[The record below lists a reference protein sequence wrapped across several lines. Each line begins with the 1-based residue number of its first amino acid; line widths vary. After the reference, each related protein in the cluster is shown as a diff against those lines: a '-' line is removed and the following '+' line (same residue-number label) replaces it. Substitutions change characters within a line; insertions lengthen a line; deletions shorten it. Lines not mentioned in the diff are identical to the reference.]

1 MTTARLLSLLVFAA
15 VHAPLQAHIG
25 SPDIFHEA
33 MAGPYRLLVAIR
45 PPPVIPGVAEIQIRS
60 ATPGIDRIRI
70 VPLPLTGAGASFA
83 PTPDVADRSKYDP
96 DSFSGSLWMMSTGTW
111 QVRVEAEGKDGKG
124 HFSIP
129 VPTLP
134 ARTLTMQPGLGAVL
148 FSLMLVLA
156 AGLVSIVGAGA
167 LEGQLEPGRR
177 PSKTEAKRS
186 RKLMGA
192 TAALAA
198 GIAVLGNWWWNSE
211 ASVYSRN
218 VYKPLQ
224 VTASLESNSRLK
236 LRISDPG
243 WLKFRKTD
251 DFIPDHSHLM
261 HLILIRIPR
270 MERIWHLHPEQT
282 ESGVFVHDLPDMP
295 AGRYQ
300 LFADV
305 VHANGL
311 PETMTTEFDLPVV
324 TGKPLSGD
332 DSTATAHPIDMPD
345 HRRTGMGLPDGALMV
360 WERDDV
366 ISNVLTPFRFRVQD
380 KAGAPVRDME
390 LYMGMP
396 GHAFFIKKD
405 RKVFAHVHPSGS
417 SPMAS
422 LTLADPSL
430 AHAAHAAQSS
440 EFPSTVSFPFA
451 FPETGDYRVFVQV
464 KRAGQIQTGAFDV
477 EVW

>member
-1 MTTARLLSLLVFAA
+1 MTTARLFSLLAFAL
-15 VHAPLQAHIG
+15 VHVPLQAHIG
-25 SPDIFHEA
+25 SPDVFHEA
-33 MAGPYRLLVAIR
+33 MAGPYRLLVVVR

-70 VPLPLTGAGASFA
+70 VPLPLTGAGASIA
-83 PTPDVADRSKYDP
+83 PTPDLAERSKYDP
-96 DSFSGSLWMMSTGTW
+96 DSFSGTLWMMSTGTW
-111 QVRVEAEGKDGKG
+111 QVRVEAEGKEGKG
-124 HFSIP
+124 EFSIP
-129 VPTLP
+129 VPALP
-134 ARTLTMQPGLGAVL
+134 TRTLTMQPKLGAVL
-148 FSLMLVLA
+148 FVLMIVLM
-156 AGLVSIVGAGA
+156 AGLVSIVGAGT
-167 LEGQLEPGRR
+167 LEGQLEPGRK
-177 PSKTEAKRS
+177 PSKAEVKRS
-186 RKLMGA
+186 RTVMGV

-211 ASVYSRN
+211 ASGYSRN

-224 VTASLESNSRLK
+224 VTASLEANSRLK

-261 HLILIRIPR
+261 HLVLIRIPR
-270 MERIWHLHPEQT
+270 MEKLWHLHPEQT

-311 PETMTTEFDLPVV
+311 PETMITEFDLPAVL
-324 TGKPLSGD
+324 GKPLSGD
-332 DSTATAHPIDMPD
+332 DSAATAHPIDMPD
-345 HRRTGMGLPDGALMV
+345 HRRTGVVLPGDALMI

-366 ISNVLTPFRFRVQD
+366 IAQVLTPFRFRVQD
-380 KAGAPVRDME
+380 KAGDPVRDME

-396 GHAFFIKKD
+396 GHAFFVKKD
-405 RKVFAHVHPSGS
+405 RKVFAHAHPSGT

-422 LTLADPSL
+422 LQLGDPNL
-430 AHAAHAAQSS
+430 AHAAHAARSS
-440 EFPSTVSFPFA
+440 ELPATVSFPFA
-451 FPETGDYRVFVQV
+451 FPEPGDYRVFVQI
-464 KRAGQIQTGAFDV
+464 KRAGQIQTGVFDV
-477 EVW
+477 EVY